1 MYITVYN
8 NTSDNRTLEKIL
20 NNIGSYTA
28 RPVEPFSRESPSFI
42 VTYDTS
48 ILSAGNYLF
57 CSDLNRYYYINDI
70 VILTGGRIQIN
81 CGECDVLM
89 TYKESI
95 NSLTALCIRNET
107 LNNQRIIDK
116 NFPTT
121 GDTNIKTLRFDS
133 TALTT
138 PDGDKECYV
147 LIVSGSKGA

>member
-1 MYITVYN
+1 MNINVYN
-8 NTSDNRTLEKIL
+8 NISDNRTLEKIL
-20 NNIGSYTA
+20 DNIGSYTS

-42 VTYDTS
+42 VTYDSS
-48 ILSAGNYLF
+48 ILSNGNYLY
-57 CSDLNRYYYINDI
+57 CSELNRYYYISDI

-89 TYKESI
+89 SYKQNI
-95 NSLTALCIRNET
+95 TSLTALCVRNET

-138 PDGDKECYV
+138 PDSSKECYV